1 MEHLLELAKRNQER
15 AWEVIRQTDIINIWK
30 SVGAEINL
38 VGSLNMGLLMKHKDI
53 DFHIYT
59 SPFRISDSF
68 QAMARLAENPLIK
81 RIEYGNSLDTE
92 EQCVEWHAWFQD
104 PDNELWQIDMI
115 HIVKG
120 SRYDGYFEKMAE
132 RITAVLTDETRQAI
146 LKLKYETPD
155 TAKIMGVEYYQAVIQ
170 DGVRTYAEL
179 EELEKTTSSH
189 RRYRMDSIRTLLTKP

>member
-1 MEHLLELAKRNQER
+1 MDHLLDFAKRTQER

-92 EQCVEWHAWFQD
+92 ERCVEWHAWFQD
-104 PDNELWQIDMI
+104 PNNELWQIDMI
-115 HIVKG
+115 HIRKG
-120 SRYDGYFEKMAE
+120 SRYDGYFEKVAE
-132 RITAVLTDETRQAI
+132 RISSVLTDEIKRTI
-146 LKLKYETPD
+146 LQLKNETPESE
-155 TAKIMGVEYYQAVIQ
+155 KIMGVEYYQAVIR
-170 DGVRTYAEL
+170 DGVRDYSGFKEWRKQHPVTGVVEW
-179 EELEKTTSSH
+179 
-189 RRYRMDSIRTLLTKP
+189 MP

>member
-38 VGSLNMGLLMKHKDI
+38 VGSLNMGLLMKHRDI

-68 QAMARLAENPLIK
+68 QA
-81 RIEYGNSLDTE
+81 
-92 EQCVEWHAWFQD
+92 
-104 PDNELWQIDMI
+104 
-115 HIVKG
+115 
-120 SRYDGYFEKMAE
+120 
-132 RITAVLTDETRQAI
+132 
-146 LKLKYETPD
+146 
-155 TAKIMGVEYYQAVIQ
+155 VIQ

-179 EELEKTTSSH
+179 EDWKKQHPVTGVIEW
-189 RRYRMDSIRTLLTKP
+189 IP

>member
-1 MEHLLELAKRNQER
+1 
-15 AWEVIRQTDIINIWK
+15 
-30 SVGAEINL
+30 
-38 VGSLNMGLLMKHKDI
+38 
-53 DFHIYT
+53 
-59 SPFRISDSF
+59 
-68 QAMARLAENPLIK
+68 MARLAENPLIK

-179 EELEKTTSSH
+179 EDWKNNIQSQALSNGFHKNFIDQTVKNQSLSYSSGSSCPM
-189 RRYRMDSIRTLLTKP
+189 YTLR

>member
-1 MEHLLELAKRNQER
+1 MKHLLELAKRNQDR

-68 QAMARLAENPLIK
+68 LAMARLAENPLIK

-179 EELEKTTSSH
+179 EDWKKTTSSH

>member
-81 RIEYGNSLDTE
+81 RIEDGNSLDTE
-92 EQCVEWHAWFQD
+92 ERCVEWHAWFQD
-104 PDNELWQIDMI
+104 PNNELWQIDMI

-146 LKLKYETPD
+146 LKLKYETNHGRGILPSSHSRRR
-155 TAKIMGVEYYQAVIQ
+155 AYVCRIRG
-170 DGVRTYAEL
+170 
-179 EELEKTTSSH
+179 LEKTTSSH

>member
-38 VGSLNMGLLMKHKDI
+38 VGSLNMGLLMKHKYI

-155 TAKIMGVEYYQAVIQ
+155 TVKIMGVEYYQAVIQ

-179 EELEKTTSSH
+179 EDWKKQHPVTGVIEW
-189 RRYRMDSIRTLLTKP
+189 IP